1 MKNMIHY
8 IENDYLKIG
17 VKEFGCELT
26 SVILKENDTEYLWQ
40 GDEKYWSGQ
49 SPILFPIVGR
59 LIDDSYYLNGKK
71 YTMPKHGFARKM
83 QWTFGG
89 ADESSMF
96 FTLTQTEETL
106 KMYPYNFI
114 VKVTFSLVKNSLK
127 VTHEIVNEN
136 EGVMYASIGAHP
148 AFNCEIGDRLV
159 FSENETLDTVR
170 IDLVN
175 SLRLPETIPVLN
187 NERVITVTED
197 IFNEDALIFNGVKS
211 DTLTL
216 ESDKHSRRVIFHL
229 NNSPWLGIWAKP
241 GAPYVC
247 IEPWCGVNDS
257 TEKKEDFSQKDGI
270 NKIEAGESFIY
281 SWTAEIV

>member
-1 MKNMIHY
+1 MIHY
-8 IENDYLKIG
+8 IENSYIKIG

-26 SVILKENDTEYLWQ
+26 SIINKENGTEYLWQ
-40 GDEKYWSGQ
+40 GDASYWTGQ

-59 LIDDSYYLNGKK
+59 LIEDSYFLDGKK

-83 QWTFGG
+83 QWSFGG

-96 FTLTQTEETL
+96 FTLSQTEETL
-106 KMYPYNFI
+106 AMYPYNFT
-114 VKVTFSLVKNSLK
+114 VKVTFTLDKNSFR
-127 VTHEIVNEN
+127 VTHEIINEN
-136 EGVMYASIGAHP
+136 DGVMYASLGAHP
-148 AFNCEIGDRLV
+148 AFNCHIGDRLV

-175 SLRLPETIPVLN
+175 SLRLPETVPVLKS
-187 NERVITVTED
+187 ERVITVTKD
-197 IFNEDALIFNGVKS
+197 IFNEDALIFSGVKS
-211 DTLTL
+211 DTVTL
-216 ESDKHSRRVIFHL
+216 ESDNHSRKVIFHL

-257 TEKKEDFSQKDGI
+257 MEKKDDFSQKEGI
-270 NKIEAGESFIY
+270 NAIRAGESFVY
-281 SWTAEIV
+281 SWTAEII